1 MNTNFCI
8 ELSDDAAQDV
18 SGGFYFGQSS
28 NTFVTAN
35 ISETFTIN
43 KSFLAQ
49 TAVVGNLA
57 GAEATATSIGLN
69 TATQAISSTTVVQ
82 GSGSSANATS
92 ISASNGSFALFGAI
106 ILL

>member
-8 ELSDDAAQDV
+8 ELSYDAAQDV
-18 SGGFYFGQSS
+18 SGGFYFGPSS
-28 NTFVTAN
+28 TTVVTAN
-35 ISETFTIN
+35 ISQIFSIN

-69 TATQAISSTTVVQ
+69 TATQAISSTAVVQ
-82 GSGSSANATS
+82 GGFFQRGGSASNATS
-92 ISASNGSFALFGAI
+92 LSATNGSFFFFG
-106 ILL
+106 

>member
-18 SGGFYFGQSS
+18 SGGFYFGPSS
-28 NTFVTAN
+28 TTVVTAN
-35 ISETFTIN
+35 ISQIFSIN

-92 ISASNGSFALFGAI
+92 ISASNGSFFLFGV
-106 ILL
+106 LVG

>member
-18 SGGFYFGQSS
+18 SGGYYFGASS
-28 NTFVTAN
+28 TTNVTAN
-35 ISETFTIN
+35 ISENFTIN
-43 KSFLAQ
+43 KTFLSR

-57 GAEATATSIGLN
+57 GAEAAATSIGLN

-82 GSGSSANATS
+82 GFGSSANATS
-92 ISASNGSFALFGAI
+92 ISASNGSFFLFGV
-106 ILL
+106 LVG

>member
-8 ELSDDAAQDV
+8 ELSYDAAQDV
-18 SGGFYFGQSS
+18 SGGFYFGPSS
-28 NTFVTAN
+28 TTVVTAN
-35 ISETFTIN
+35 ISQIFSIN

-92 ISASNGSFALFGAI
+92 ISASNGSFFLFGV
-106 ILL
+106 LVG